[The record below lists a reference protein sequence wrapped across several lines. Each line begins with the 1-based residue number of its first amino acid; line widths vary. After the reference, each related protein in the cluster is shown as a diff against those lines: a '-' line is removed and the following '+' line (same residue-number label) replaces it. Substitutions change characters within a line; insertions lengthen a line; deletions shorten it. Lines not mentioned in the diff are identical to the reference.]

1 MSDGTHFQSQILLQL
16 SRLARGVPGL
26 PGSKICMKP
35 DLGKKRSSRYW
46 PFAALSLDQGPI
58 DRSPRNLRKLV
69 FGGEKQKELR
79 YDKINRDPYAADSR
93 RPAAVDTGCKPST
106 FSALLRSYQATDGYH
121 HSARLRLR
129 AMVRRLELHGTTAK
143 LPAPCRDDLYWQ
155 WHLSI
160 AGWDLYWQYPT
171 RDGHELLE
179 QCGLSERISVW
190 FFWRDNE

>member
-1 MSDGTHFQSQILLQL
+1 MHRNSQSPK
-16 SRLARGVPGL
+16 SAPSHGVDFRRMKL
-26 PGSKICMKP
+26 PP
-35 DLGKKRSSRYW
+35 DWTKVPWAQR
-46 PFAALSLDQGPI
+46 A
-58 DRSPRNLRKLV
+58 NCEKLV
-69 FGGEKQKELR
+69 FGQDKQKELR

-106 FSALLRSYQATDGYH
+106 FSALLRSYQATGGHH

-129 AMVRRLELHGTTAK
+129 AMVRRLELHRTTAK
-143 LPAPCRDDLYWQ
+143 LPVPCRDYLHWQ

-171 RDGHELLE
+171 RDGHERLE
-179 QCGLSERISVW
+179 QCSLSERISVW